1 MNFKNME
8 KKEKESQ
15 ENILKI
21 YEEPTLIGL
30 NNIGAQSFMN
40 PILQC
45 LCQTP
50 SLINFFLKDSNKGVI
65 MNNNIVKEN
74 RNRPQLSPEF
84 LKIIKK
90 LWDKNKKGTS
100 FSPYDFMETVEKM
113 YRFFKKGQAGD
124 YKDFIIYILEQIH
137 KELKRSDNSQN
148 QPNILPLNQY
158 DRNSAFSY
166 FMNDFQKECSI
177 ISDEFY
183 GISESTNVCLYC
195 KNNYSSQGL
204 DCPVCYNY
212 GIFNCLIFSLE
223 EVKNFRNENCV
234 NSNTQIIQNNS
245 VTLNDCFCY
254 NQKTERFTGENKN
267 YCSICKQLFD
277 SDYTWRIY
285 SSPNVLILVLKRG
298 KNNKNNIKLDFT
310 ETLNLTQFVEKKDS
324 PQMIYNLYGVITL
337 VEQSESFFAFCKSP
351 INNKW
356 YKYNDAIVNHVEDVQ
371 KEIINFDTPC
381 ILFYQKSK
389 KL

>member
-1 MNFKNME
+1 ME

-30 NNIGAQSFMN
+30 NNIGAASFIN

-65 MNNNIVKEN
+65 MNNNIVKRN
-74 RNRPQLSPEF
+74 RNLPQICPEF
-84 LKIIKK
+84 LKIIKI

-113 YRFFKKGQAGD
+113 NQFFKKGQAGD
-124 YKDFIIYILEQIH
+124 CKDFIIYMLEEIH

-148 QPNILPLNQY
+148 QPIIQPINFYNQN
-158 DRNSAFSY
+158 DSFSF
-166 FMNDFQKECSI
+166 FMGFEKECSI
-177 ISDEFY
+177 IADEFY
-183 GISESTNVCLYC
+183 GIIESTNVCLYC
-195 KNNYSSQGL
+195 KNIYSSQGL
-204 DCPVCYNY
+204 NNPVIYNY
-212 GIFNCLIFSLE
+212 SIFNCIVFPLE

-267 YCSICKQLFD
+267 YCSICKQLYD
-277 SDYTWRIY
+277 SDYNFRIY
-285 SSPNVLILVLKRG
+285 SSPNVLILIFKRG

-310 ETLNLTQFVEKKDS
+310 ETLNLTEFVKEKDS
-324 PQMIYNLYGVITL
+324 PQMIYNLYGVLTL
-337 VEQSESFFAFCKSP
+337 VEQSESKTHFIAFCKSP

-356 YKYNDAIVNHVEDVQ
+356 YKYNDAIVNPVEDVQ
-371 KEIINFDTPC
+371 KEIINFGNPQ
-381 ILFYQKSK
+381 ILFYQKSTI
-389 KL
+389 L